1 MLHSID
7 VFGAVALCPFSVFV
21 FDQKQSFISVSVSVE
36 NNCFTFGAFSFTAE
50 NKKSVFGRS
59 RHRLLSGSVVN
70 MINFLTSVWVSGV
83 ISRLIF

>member
-1 MLHSID
+1 MFI
-7 VFGAVALCPFSVFV
+7 
-21 FDQKQSFISVSVSVE
+21 FDRKQSFIFVSAESK
-36 NNCFTFGAFSFTAE
+36 CFTCGAFSFTAE